1 MLLFIKKLVTLSVFL
16 FLIYSCSNRETKLNL
31 ISLTF
36 RHTLTNE
43 KLDVSII
50 KRNEE
55 EIEVHYHYDPANRK
69 NDYDIQSKSYKISL
83 EQFNLIADKILNIN
97 RNNIELE
104 TKTQGL
110 DGSIT
115 IISFKEEGNPT
126 ILNHYKIWS
135 PHSSFKKRNLID
147 YIEAFNSIAILA
159 KESQFKLIEIE
170 D

>member
-55 EIEVHYHYDPANRK
+55 EIEVHYDYANRK
-69 NDYDIQSKSYKISL
+69 NDYDIQTKSYKISL
-83 EQFNLIADKILNIN
+83 EHFNLIADKILKIN

>member
-55 EIEVHYHYDPANRK
+55 EIEVHYDYANRK
-69 NDYDIQSKSYKISL
+69 NDYDIQTKSYKISL
-83 EQFNLIADKILNIN
+83 EHFNLIADKILKIN

-115 IISFKEEGNPT
+115 IISFQEEGNPT